1 MPLNLRDDFPILNT
15 SINGC
20 PLAYLDN
27 AATLQPPRQVLDA
40 VNELYRTHN
49 GNVHRSGHALGRTT
63 SERMEQARETV
74 RRFLNARG
82 CAEIVFTAGTTDS
95 VNLLARIYAGQV
107 LRPGDEVIT
116 TELEHHS
123 NLLPWAAACERTGA
137 ALRMV
142 PMDEHGDL
150 DLDAYREMLSEKTR
164 LVAVTWVSNAVGT
177 VNPVQRMIAAAHAA
191 GAAVL
196 VDAAQAMLHERV
208 DVQALDCDYLAF
220 SGHKVGALTGI
231 GVLYGKQE
239 RLEGFAP
246 VCLGGGMVRWVRGVQ
261 AEYVSL
267 PHRFEAGTPNYAG
280 AISLGAALTWLEE
293 HGREQLAQ
301 YAQELLQETERLLT
315 RMGVRILGAPRER
328 AGVISFT
335 ADGVHPYD
343 LAQLLDQQGIAVRSG
358 HHCAQNAVSH
368 FGADSCVRIAP
379 AFYNT
384 REELAR
390 LEEALSRS
398 LNLLRA

>member
-1 MPLNLRDDFPILNT
+1 MTLRDDFPILSTGMN
-15 SINGC
+15 SR
-20 PLAYLDN
+20 PLIYLDN

-40 VNELYRTHN
+40 VHELYRTHN
-49 GNVHRSGHALGRTT
+49 GNVHRSGHALGRAT
-63 SERMEQARETV
+63 SEKMEEARETV
-74 RRFLNARG
+74 GRFLNARG
-82 CAEIVFTAGTTDS
+82 SEEIVFTAGTTDS
-95 VNLLARIYAGQV
+95 VNLLARIYAEQI

-116 TELEHHS
+116 TQLEHHS

-137 ALRMV
+137 ALHMV

-150 DLDAYREMLSEKTR
+150 DLDAYRGMLSKKTR
-164 LVAVTWVSNAVGT
+164 LVAVTWVSNAIGT
-177 VNPVQRMIAAAHAA
+177 VNPVQRMIADARAA

-196 VDAAQAMLHERV
+196 VDAAQAMLHKRV

-231 GVLYGKQE
+231 GVLYAKKE
-239 RLEGFAP
+239 RLEGFTP
-246 VCLGGGMVRWVRGVQ
+246 VCLGGGMVRSVRGVQ
-261 AEYVSL
+261 AEYSSL

-293 HGREQLAQ
+293 HGRGPLALR
-301 YAQELLQETERLLT
+301 AQELLQETERLLT
-315 RMGVRILGAPRER
+315 RSGVRILGTPQER
-328 AGVISFT
+328 AGVISF
-335 ADGVHPYD
+335 AAAGVHPYD

-368 FGADSCVRIAP
+368 FGVEHSVRISP

-398 LNLLRA
+398 LNLLRS